1 MTTERVIE
9 ILEDHV
15 CYERKK
21 ANEAAV
27 EGDAPWAVAHTY
39 AELGLERIKNEIRK
53 EEKRCHMSVRAADG
67 TTSGKT
73 ARTVEDV
80 PVPPIT
86 GSRPTA
92 RLRIPID
99 RLPDAP
105 EPTLP
110 YREPEKLGIGA
121 WIDHDYR
128 VRMAKKKRNDRRD
141 T

>member
-53 EEKRCHMSVRAADG
+53 EEEMPHECESCRWYDERKNGPHCGGCTSNSDHWEPADG
-67 TTSGKT
+67 KT
-73 ARTVEDV
+73 Q
-80 PVPPIT
+80 
-86 GSRPTA
+86 
-92 RLRIPID
+92 
-99 RLPDAP
+99 
-105 EPTLP
+105 
-110 YREPEKLGIGA
+110 
-121 WIDHDYR
+121 
-128 VRMAKKKRNDRRD
+128 D
-141 T
+141 TD